1 MRPFFLFGDDGDG
14 VGLNTDG
21 VEADVVEIPLLGEE
35 VLLRV
40 VKGTAVVGRRAS
52 SRLGMIRSSSS
63 VEVEAML
70 SKTGGV
76 RLPSEALAVDTGMRL
91 MGRCVV
97 LETAVAL
104 VVRGVVDVLGL
115 CRALASVV
123 RRLSSVADFGFTCKF
138 IHLSISWTMDAVPRN
153 KWVTYP
159 IAQLLIT

>member
-1 MRPFFLFGDDGDG
+1 MMRPFFLFGDEGDG

-40 VKGTAVVGRRAS
+40 VKGTAVVGRRES

-70 SKTGGV
+70 SKTGVGV
-76 RLPSEALAVDTGMRL
+76 RFPSGALAVDTGMRL

-138 IHLSISWTMDAVPRN
+138 IHLSISWTMDA
-153 KWVTYP
+153 
-159 IAQLLIT
+159 

>member
-1 MRPFFLFGDDGDG
+1 MRPFFLFGDDGEG

-21 VEADVVEIPLLGEE
+21 VEADVVDIPLLGEE

-40 VKGTAVVGRRAS
+40 VKGTAVVGRRES

-70 SKTGGV
+70 SKTGV
-76 RLPSEALAVDTGMRL
+76 RFPSEALSVDTGMRL

-115 CRALASVV
+115 CLALARVV

-138 IHLSISWTMDAVPRN
+138 IQLSRSYFLH
-153 KWVTYP
+153 K
-159 IAQLLIT
+159 

>member
-1 MRPFFLFGDDGDG
+1 MRPFFLFGDEGDG

-40 VKGTAVVGRRAS
+40 VKGTAVVGRRES

-63 VEVEAML
+63 VEVEATL

-97 LETAVAL
+97 LLETTAVAL

-138 IHLSISWTMDAVPRN
+138 IHLSISWTMDA
-153 KWVTYP
+153 
-159 IAQLLIT
+159 

>member
-1 MRPFFLFGDDGDG
+1 MRPFFLFGDEGDG

-40 VKGTAVVGRRAS
+40 VKGTAVVGRRES

-63 VEVEAML
+63 VEVEATL

-97 LETAVAL
+97 VLLETTAVAL

-123 RRLSSVADFGFTCKF
+123 RRLSSVADFGFT
-138 IHLSISWTMDAVPRN
+138 
-153 KWVTYP
+153 
-159 IAQLLIT
+159 

>member
-1 MRPFFLFGDDGDG
+1 MMRPFFLFGDEGDG

-40 VKGTAVVGRRAS
+40 VKGTAVVGRRES

-63 VEVEAML
+63 VEVEATL

-97 LETAVAL
+97 LLETTAVAL

-138 IHLSISWTMDAVPRN
+138 IHLSISWTMDA
-153 KWVTYP
+153 
-159 IAQLLIT
+159 

>member
-104 VVRGVVDVLGL
+104 VVRGVVV

>member
-1 MRPFFLFGDDGDG
+1 MMRPFFLFGDEGDG

-40 VKGTAVVGRRAS
+40 VKGTAVVGRRES

-76 RLPSEALAVDTGMRL
+76 RFPSEALAVDTGMRL

-97 LETAVAL
+97 LLETTAVAL

-138 IHLSISWTMDAVPRN
+138 IHLSISWTMDA
-153 KWVTYP
+153 
-159 IAQLLIT
+159 